1 LMFAVLP
8 LVVALLWLLHWADQS
23 RFADALLD
31 LARLAFPGQ
40 AIAPIEQQAESRE
53 GQADGSFSTGV
64 AISLVVSL
72 WAITMAFRSS
82 MQALNTVYGVKEG
95 RSEQKRLGISLVVA
109 VVSVAFFLVA
119 LVLIVF
125 GTRIADSL
133 VSTAGFGVSFQ
144 VAWSVVSWSVVIASA
159 FLAFACTYYFAPDV
173 DQELRWIRFGSLA
186 AVAMWLTFTLAFSV
200 YVNYLSAPEET
211 YGALAGIAVFM
222 LYLYGSTFIVL
233 LGAEM
238 NQVLEHAHPE
248 GKDDGEK
255 NPRYE
260 TRDDL
265 ESGHEPGVA
274 LCHGSLMSMNSTGG
288 QRWLARWVARKRSPF
303 TRDAAS

>member
-1 LMFAVLP
+1 MPLVNASLPGSRLSVFEFARATAEELKKDHVGMLAGNVAFRLMFAVLP
-8 LVVALLWLLHWADQS
+8 LVVTLLWLLRWADES
-23 RFADALLD
+23 RLADALLD

-40 AIAPIEQQAESRE
+40 AIAPIEQQAQSPE
-53 GQADGSFSTGV
+53 GQGDGSFSTGV
-64 AISLVVSL
+64 AISLFVSL

-95 RSEQKRLGISLVVA
+95 RSEQKRLGISLIVS
-109 VVSVAFFLVA
+109 VVSVALFLVA
-119 LVLIVF
+119 LVFIVF
-125 GTRIADSL
+125 GARIADGL
-133 VSTAGFGVSFQ
+133 ASTAGFGVSFQ
-144 VAWSVVSWSVVIASA
+144 VAWAVVSWAVVIASA

-173 DQELRWIRFGSLA
+173 DQEFRWIRFGSLA
-186 AVAMWLTFTLAFSV
+186 AVAMWLGFTLAFSV

-248 GKDDGEK
+248 GKDDGQK
-255 NPRYE
+255 APAPNPE
-260 TRDDL
+260 MT
-265 ESGHEPGVA
+265 
-274 LCHGSLMSMNSTGG
+274 
-288 QRWLARWVARKRSPF
+288 
-303 TRDAAS
+303 